1 MTHRVEDIARTI
13 EEVLPITTV
22 PAEQGVGA
30 PGA

>member
-1 MTHRVEDIARTI
+1 MTHRLEDIARTI
-13 EEVLPITTV
+13 EEALPITTF